1 MSEPELT
8 CRELVELVTD
18 YLEGAL
24 DGATR
29 RRVDE
34 HLAACPGCTAYLD
47 EMRVTIRLTGTP
59 DGARSRRPG
68 ARLAAP
74 RLPRLAPRRHLS
86 APISLQASIENRV
99 A

>member
-18 YLEGAL
+18 YLEGSL
-24 DGATR
+24 DDATR

-47 EMRVTIRLTGTP
+47 EMRVTIWLTGTLTER
-59 DGARSRRPG
+59 DLGAPARDSLLHAFRGWRRG
-68 ARLAAP
+68 
-74 RLPRLAPRRHLS
+74 
-86 APISLQASIENRV
+86 V